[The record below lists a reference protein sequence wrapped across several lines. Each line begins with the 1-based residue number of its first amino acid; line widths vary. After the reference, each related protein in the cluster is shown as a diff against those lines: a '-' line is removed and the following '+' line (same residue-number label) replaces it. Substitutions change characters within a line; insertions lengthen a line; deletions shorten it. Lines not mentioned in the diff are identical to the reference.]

1 MSRSFPA
8 PLCGIIPPLVTPL
21 TPEGRLD
28 EEAVGRLLEHIIAG
42 GVTGV
47 FVLGTT
53 GEGPC
58 FTAAVQGQMVRAA
71 VRAVAGRIP
80 VLVGITSAVVDDS
93 RALARV
99 SADAGASALVLA
111 PPFYLPAVG
120 PDLRRHAELLLSGS
134 PLPIYLYN
142 MPSLVKTPIPLD
154 VVKWAVDQPGIV
166 GLKDSG
172 GDFTYFHQV
181 LQLARVRPDF
191 GVYIGPE
198 QLLGDAILFGAHGGV
213 CGGAQVFPRLY
224 VGLANA
230 ARTGDLARMR
240 DLNDR
245 LQTLSRHL
253 YGTSGYAATV
263 IRGIK
268 TALHLKGIAG
278 DTMSEPFGLASA
290 ADRDRIRAALEILDP
305 LMAGV

>member
-1 MSRSFPA
+1 MSPFFTA
-8 PLCGIIPPLVTPL
+8 PIRGIVPPLVTPL

-28 EEAVGRLLEHIIAG
+28 EEAVGRLIEHIVAAG
-42 GVTGV
+42 VGGV

-58 FTAAVQGQMVRAA
+58 FSAAVQGQMIRASVGA
-71 VRAVAGRIP
+71 AAGRIP
-80 VLVGITSAVVDDS
+80 VLVGISSSVVDDS
-93 RALARV
+93 KALARI
-99 SADAGASALVLA
+99 SADAGAAAVVLA

-120 PDLRRHAELLLSGS
+120 PDLRRHAELLLAAS

-154 VVKWAVDQPGIV
+154 LVRWAVDQPGIA
-166 GLKDSG
+166 GLKDSS
-172 GDFTYFHQV
+172 GDFTYFHQA
-181 LQLARVRPDF
+181 LQLARGRPDF
-191 GVYIGPE
+191 GVFIGPE

-213 CGGAQVFPRLY
+213 CGGAQVFPKLY

-230 ARTGDLARMR
+230 AKAGDLVRMR

-245 LQTLSRHL
+245 LQTLSRLL

-268 TALHLKGIAG
+268 TALHLKGLAG
-278 DTMSEPFGLASA
+278 DTMSEPFGLATG
-290 ADRDRIRAALEILDP
+290 ADRDRIRAALDVLDP